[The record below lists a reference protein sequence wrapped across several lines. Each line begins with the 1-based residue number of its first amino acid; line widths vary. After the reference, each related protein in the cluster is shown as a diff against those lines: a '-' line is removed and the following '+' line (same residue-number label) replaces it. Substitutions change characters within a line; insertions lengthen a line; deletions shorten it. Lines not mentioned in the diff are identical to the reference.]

1 MEKIIFSKDIAET
14 VIATFELI
22 IKTVEVSKYDFI
34 TTEQLKDLK
43 HEMQKKYYNKKV
55 ILE

>member
-22 IKTVEVSKYDFI
+22 IKTVEGTKNTGNSI
-34 TTEQLKDLK
+34 TVDQLKALK
-43 HEMQKKYYNKKV
+43 EVCYKKY
-55 ILE
+55 